1 MDKLKMILKDNTF
14 IRHTFFIVFNAILL
28 YILYFLIKNIG
39 SITGGLHHGV
49 LVLMDAFKPLLIG
62 LVLAYLLNPLV
73 SFIDGKL
80 LKLLVRL
87 PDDPIKLE
95 KKKNTRYLISVL
107 ISYLFVIAAILA
119 ILYGFAVML
128 IGRISFTNVP
138 NMLQDLMGTAIK
150 YEGTLQTWIQHNI
163 PHDILSDKV
172 TEFTNYLMSWISEN
186 MSATTAITFV
196 TSLGGNIVDF
206 VIGIIISIYLM
217 KDKKF
222 FLGLWRKFLHL
233 LLPQKA
239 NAVFTE
245 TLHDINVVLSRF
257 IRGALLD
264 SLFVAILSSIGLSIM
279 GLEAAVFIGVFAGL
293 ANVIPYFGPVL
304 GMIPAFL
311 MGLDR
316 KSVV

>member
-1 MDKLKMILKDNTF
+1 
-14 IRHTFFIVFNAILL
+14 
-28 YILYFLIKNIG
+28 
-39 SITGGLHHGV
+39 
-49 LVLMDAFKPLLIG
+49 
-62 LVLAYLLNPLV
+62 
-73 SFIDGKL
+73 
-80 LKLLVRL
+80 
-87 PDDPIKLE
+87 
-95 KKKNTRYLISVL
+95 
-107 ISYLFVIAAILA
+107 
-119 ILYGFAVML
+119 
-128 IGRISFTNVP
+128 
-138 NMLQDLMGTAIK
+138 MLQDLMGTAIK
-150 YEGTLQTWIQHNI
+150 YEATLQTWIQHNI

-172 TEFTNYLMSWISEN
+172 TEFTNYLMSWISKN
-186 MSATTAITFV
+186 MSATTAISFV
-196 TSLGGNIVDF
+196 TNLGGNIVDF

-293 ANVIPYFGPVL
+293 ANVIPYS
-304 GMIPAFL
+304 A
-311 MGLDR
+311 R
-316 KSVV
+316 YWE

>member
-1 MDKLKMILKDNTF
+1 M
-14 IRHTFFIVFNAILL
+14 
-28 YILYFLIKNIG
+28 
-39 SITGGLHHGV
+39 
-49 LVLMDAFKPLLIG
+49 
-62 LVLAYLLNPLV
+62 
-73 SFIDGKL
+73 
-80 LKLLVRL
+80 
-87 PDDPIKLE
+87 
-95 KKKNTRYLISVL
+95 L

-150 YEGTLQTWIQHNI
+150 YEATLQTWIQHNI

-186 MSATTAITFV
+186 MSATTAISFV
-196 TSLGGNIVDF
+196 TNLGGNIVDF

-222 FLGLWRKFLHL
+222 FLGRWRKFLHL

-245 TLHDINVVLSRF
+245 SAARF
-257 IRGALLD
+257 
-264 SLFVAILSSIGLSIM
+264 
-279 GLEAAVFIGVFAGL
+279 
-293 ANVIPYFGPVL
+293 
-304 GMIPAFL
+304 
-311 MGLDR
+311 
-316 KSVV
+316 